1 MNVMEQD
8 RPTAQDLAQDLA
20 QHRQV
25 RLVSP
30 RASAPTGQKQSDSW
44 SI

>member
-1 MNVMEQD
+1 MNVTEQD
-8 RPTAQDLAQDLA
+8 RPTAQDLA

-30 RASAPTGQKQSDSW
+30 RASSPTGQKQSDSW